1 MKKSTMGM
9 IAGSTAL
16 VSAGTVMAVKKYQ
29 EKSGKGSVNSN
40 DMMEKVKTGA
50 SKTMQ
55 KAKTVIDKQMEMMNK
70 EKQMIDQA
78 DAKMQS
84 GKGSSNLDPTIQK
97 KDEIAS
103 PDAPE
108 DEAEKG
114 LTGLD
119 HEYRSEWVANG
130 FPQTHREMERL
141 EEEDDRK

>member
-29 EKSGKGSVNSN
+29 EKSGNGSVNSN

-78 DAKMQS
+78 DTKMQE

-97 KDEIAS
+97 KDKIAS

>member
-1 MKKSTMGM
+1 MKKSTIGM

-29 EKSGKGSVNSN
+29 EKSGNGSLNGN
-40 DMMEKVKTGA
+40 DMLEKVKTGA

-55 KAKTVIDKQMEMMNK
+55 KTKAVLDKQMDMMNK

-78 DAKMQS
+78 DSKMQS
-84 GKGSSNLDPTIQK
+84 SNHAGQLDPTIQK
-97 KDEIAS
+97 KDDIES
-103 PDAPE
+103 PDAPQ
-108 DEAEKG
+108 DEAEQG

-141 EEEDDRK
+141 EEEDESK